1 MKEPLVSVIIP
12 AYNASQTIAACLDSV
27 CGQTYRNLEVIVV
40 DDGSTDET
48 FAIVQHYAEGHKNI
62 PFKIYSIANSGPA
75 SARNYGIEH
84 STGEY
89 IAFLDSDDRWASTKI
104 ERQIECFRK
113 YSKIELLGCNY
124 SVGIRNH
131 SKSKE
136 IKMISKELLLFKNF
150 FVTPAVILKRNL
162 LMNNRFQNGRRYSE
176 DYYLWLQIACTN
188 HSCAFLKESL
198 VILCDKPT
206 YGGTGLSAKL
216 WLMEKGELENYTL
229 LYNQH
234 LISLVEYISASCFSF
249 FKYCIRL
256 VVTIVRKM
264 HK

>member
-1 MKEPLVSVIIP
+1 MNPLVSVVIP
-12 AYNASQTIAACLDSV
+12 AYNASQTIVACLDSV
-27 CGQTYRNLEVIVV
+27 CGQTYKHLEVIVV

-48 FAIVQHYAEGHKNI
+48 FSILQRYAEEHNNI
-62 PFKIYSIANSGPA
+62 PLKIYSITNSGPA

-89 IAFLDSDDRWASTKI
+89 VAFLDSDDRWISTKI
-104 ERQIECFRK
+104 EKQVVCLKAHSDIG
-113 YSKIELLGCNY
+113 LLGCSY
-124 SVGIRNH
+124 SIKNNVQSNIGSVEKITPCFLLYKNSFITSSVIVKHSILARFKFDVGR
-131 SKSKE
+131 K
-136 IKMISKELLLFKNF
+136 
-150 FVTPAVILKRNL
+150 
-162 LMNNRFQNGRRYSE
+162 YSE
-176 DYYLWLQIACTN
+176 DYYLWLQIIYAGYN
-188 HSCAFLKESL
+188 CALLMEAL
-198 VILCDKPT
+198 VIPYDKPT

-216 WLMEKGELENYTL
+216 WSMEKGELKNYTL

-256 VVTIVRKM
+256 VVTIVRKI

>member
-1 MKEPLVSVIIP
+1 MNPLVSVVIP
-12 AYNASQTIAACLDSV
+12 AYNASQTIVACLDSV
-27 CGQTYRNLEVIVV
+27 CGQTYKHLEVIVV

-48 FAIVQHYAEGHKNI
+48 FSILQRYAEEHNNI
-62 PFKIYSIANSGPA
+62 PLKIYSITNSGPA

-84 STGEY
+84 SIGEY
-89 IAFLDSDDRWASTKI
+89 VAFLDSDDRWISTKI